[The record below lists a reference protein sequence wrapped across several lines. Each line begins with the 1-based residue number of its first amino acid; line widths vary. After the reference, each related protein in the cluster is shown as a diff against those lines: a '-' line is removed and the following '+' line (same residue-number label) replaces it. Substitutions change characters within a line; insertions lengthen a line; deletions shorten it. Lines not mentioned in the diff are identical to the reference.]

1 MNNLMNFIFVY
12 TMKTLK
18 LFSILLAL
26 LSLVSACEDRTQTLN
41 QVNPDITRL
50 ITGNFEGLMNVRNSA
65 NPSENSSQLLD
76 VSITKI
82 SDRSIRV
89 NASGGDVFECTIRG
103 AANNPTIENVS
114 QANGQFAGF
123 SSITGSF
130 TETNAKFTVTKPVQ
144 GGTKTFEFDGNAK

>member
-1 MNNLMNFIFVY
+1 MNSIFVY

-18 LFSILLAL
+18 LFPIFLAFL
-26 LSLVSACEDRTQTLN
+26 VLVSACDDRRQTM
-41 QVNPDITRL
+41 QETNPDITRL
-50 ITGNFEGLMNVRNSA
+50 ITGNFEGLMNVRNTA

-89 NASGGDVFECTIRG
+89 NASGGDIFECTIRG
-103 AANNPTIENVS
+103 AANNPTIEKVT
-114 QANGQFAGF
+114 QASGQFAGY

-130 TETNAKFTVTKPVQ
+130 TETKAKFTVTKPVQ
-144 GGTKTFEFDGNAK
+144 GGSKTFDFEGNAK

>member
-18 LFSILLAL
+18 LFSILFAL

-144 GGTKTFEFDGNAK
+144 GGTITFEFDGNAK

>member
-144 GGTKTFEFDGNAK
+144 GGTITFEFDGNAK